1 MDEDVSRKN
10 PKETSPIPLTLE
22 YLVLISLPTFY
33 FRYFSYILRY
43 ILYYLYVHISYVSLY
58 AHMYR
63 YNFLS
68 ERRNSFRDLY

>member
-43 ILYYLYVHISYVSLY
+43 IYYTIY
-58 AHMYR
+58 MYT
-63 YNFLS
+63 
-68 ERRNSFRDLY
+68 FRTFPSMRICIDTIF